1 MEAVNCVL
9 ISRKDQEASNGIVH
23 MIDNPLDPTLWMPTD
38 LVQVISDVNIPK
50 GQRSDY

>member
-23 MIDNPLDPTLWMPTD
+23 MIDSPLDPTLWMQQD
-38 LVQVISDVNIPK
+38 VVQVIAQVFKSDF
-50 GQRSDY
+50 

>member
-23 MIDNPLDPTLWMPTD
+23 MIDSPLDPTLWMQRD
-38 LVQVISDVNIPK
+38 VVQVISEV
-50 GQRSDY
+50 R